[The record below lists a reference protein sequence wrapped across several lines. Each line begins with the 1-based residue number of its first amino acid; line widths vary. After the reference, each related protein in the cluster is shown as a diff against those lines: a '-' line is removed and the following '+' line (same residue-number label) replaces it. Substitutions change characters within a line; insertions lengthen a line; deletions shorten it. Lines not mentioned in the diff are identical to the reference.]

1 MSETASH
8 TLSGVPETSLAALY
22 WRAMESQRPDALIKD
37 QKAEA
42 LVAQLDYDFD
52 RIRQIPMPE
61 LLYEMRTMLTRE
73 MDRYARGF
81 LGRHPEAVV
90 VHIGCGLDSH
100 FERVDNGQVE
110 WYDLDLPDV
119 VDLRRTRQRLR
130 AVLTRYYPA
139 ALNLFG
145 SLTAQV
151 ILRSLSQYPTP
162 QAMSQLSYAQFS
174 DFATEYGYQR
184 CWCSPNNMLGCNNHI
199 R

>member
-61 LLYEMRTMLTRE
+61 LLYVMRTMLTRE

-81 LGRHPEAVV
+81 LGRFPQAVSNNPSVTLNVQDVARMCIVKWYEASIISSLSKTFLSQCDVLKV
-90 VHIGCGLDSH
+90 PHIDRMG
-100 FERVDNGQVE
+100 
-110 WYDLDLPDV
+110 DV
-119 VDLRRTRQRLR
+119 VELLFNFQSTAGRQPDRMHWVR
-130 AVLTRYYPA
+130 DICYMYV
-139 ALNLFG
+139 
-145 SLTAQV
+145 S
-151 ILRSLSQYPTP
+151 RS
-162 QAMSQLSYAQFS
+162 AF
-174 DFATEYGYQR
+174 
-184 CWCSPNNMLGCNNHI
+184 
-199 R
+199 